1 MPLLPPENS
10 GYGYPLMHF
19 HWEAE
24 AFYNDP
30 IYFVAGVS
38 IVMLL
43 PNQCRDK
50 SSVYEENHFYKK

>member
-1 MPLLPPENS
+1 
-10 GYGYPLMHF
+10 MHF